1 MSKRLSE
8 NAEIVLAERY
18 YQPGED
24 WTTLTERV
32 ARFLDID
39 GKYSREFAEMIR
51 ELWFLP
57 NSPTLMNAG
66 TKLKNLSA
74 CFVLPIP
81 DHMDGIF
88 SILKTAA
95 LIQAGGGGTGFDLSE
110 LRPIGSVVSSTNGTT
125 SGPISFLHVYD
136 AASEVIKQGGKRRA
150 ANMAIMRADCRDVRQ
165 FIRCKSVEGE
175 ITNFNISIAAL
186 DKFMRAVEL
195 DDEWVLDYNLHGLE
209 PVSLRARELMNLIVE
224 GAWRN
229 GEPGLFFIDIV
240 NRLSTIDEWIAACNP
255 CAEIGLP
262 PYGSCNLGSINLS
275 KFVAD
280 GKIDRSAIVQVVS
293 LATRLLDNVVER
305 NEYVLS
311 EIEVSAKKYRPLG
324 LGVMGW
330 ADMLLQL
337 KVRYGSQESFEIAED
352 VATMILNEAHAESAR
367 LCVERGPNGEGKNR
381 RNAMLTSVAP
391 TGTLS
396 LLAGCSSG
404 IEPNF
409 EWEYE
414 SHRVGRVLKHVHPL
428 IASYV
433 VAGEE
438 LPAYF
443 VTTFDVTPE
452 EHVLMQAVWQRHVDH
467 SISKT
472 INLPHSATRK
482 DIYDAFMLAWKSGCK
497 GITVYR
503 DGSRQEQ
510 VLVSKTRQDI
520 AGTQKIAPITRP
532 GVLFGK
538 TYQMTVSEKRA
549 YITVNNINGTPIE
562 VFLQPDVGG
571 LGRLVSLALR
581 SNISVDEVIEQLRKS
596 QGSVELA
603 IASALELSCKHT
615 ETAELCP
622 VCRNKIHNSG
632 GCKECPSCGWMACSV
647 T

>member
-1 MSKRLSE
+1 
-8 NAEIVLAERY
+8 
-18 YQPGED
+18 
-24 WTTLTERV
+24 
-32 ARFLDID
+32 
-39 GKYSREFAEMIR
+39 
-51 ELWFLP
+51 
-57 NSPTLMNAG
+57 
-66 TKLKNLSA
+66 
-74 CFVLPIP
+74 
-81 DHMDGIF
+81 
-88 SILKTAA
+88 
-95 LIQAGGGGTGFDLSE
+95 
-110 LRPIGSVVSSTNGTT
+110 
-125 SGPISFLHVYD
+125 
-136 AASEVIKQGGKRRA
+136 
-150 ANMAIMRADCRDVRQ
+150 
-165 FIRCKSVEGE
+165 
-175 ITNFNISIAAL
+175 
-186 DKFMRAVEL
+186 
-195 DDEWVLDYNLHGLE
+195 
-209 PVSLRARELMNLIVE
+209 
-224 GAWRN
+224 
-229 GEPGLFFIDIV
+229 
-240 NRLSTIDEWIAACNP
+240 
-255 CAEIGLP
+255 
-262 PYGSCNLGSINLS
+262 
-275 KFVAD
+275 
-280 GKIDRSAIVQVVS
+280 
-293 LATRLLDNVVER
+293 
-305 NEYVLS
+305 
-311 EIEVSAKKYRPLG
+311 
-324 LGVMGW
+324 
-330 ADMLLQL
+330 
-337 KVRYGSQESFEIAED
+337 
-352 VATMILNEAHAESAR
+352 
-367 LCVERGPNGEGKNR
+367 
-381 RNAMLTSVAP
+381 
-391 TGTLS
+391 
-396 LLAGCSSG
+396 
-404 IEPNF
+404 
-409 EWEYE
+409 
-414 SHRVGRVLKHVHPL
+414 L

-452 EHVLMQAVWQRHVDH
+452 EHVLMQAAWQRHVDH

-622 VCRNKIHNSG
+622 MCRNEIHNSG
-632 GCKECPSCGWMACSV
+632 GCKECPSCGWMACSA